1 MGHATGRRSMAAAAL
16 AVLVTFGLGAGP
28 AGSKPEDVGMSSERL
43 ARIKPMIQSH
53 LDGRDFSGAVTLV
66 ARKGK
71 IVHFETHGLAD
82 VDAHKPMGRDTLF
95 RLASMTKPIT
105 AVAILMLLEEGKLV
119 LSDPLSKFIPEYKH
133 PQVAVWNLPND
144 PAGAGLR
151 LVPASREITVQD
163 LLTHTS
169 GLANGFQGP
178 AGDYVRRA
186 NLPTGGSLDERVK
199 RAAKLPLNFQP
210 GSQWEYSPSTGF
222 DTLGRLVEILSG
234 MTLEQFFKTRIFDPL
249 GMKDTFFTVPAGRA
263 ADVAV
268 AYTKSESGLAK
279 SQAPAAPRAESSG
292 PYFSGAGGL
301 TGSTADYLAFSQ
313 MLLNGGQLNGVRLL
327 GRKTIEL
334 MTSDATG
341 PLDLRNYAGDQVLK
355 GYGFGLGVRVRR
367 STGDNGWMGSV
378 GDYGWAGALGT
389 YFWIDPKE
397 QLVGIVMIQ
406 TRNTR
411 LRMEYPNLVY
421 QAITD

>member
-1 MGHATGRRSMAAAAL
+1 MRHAPAFRLALVIGVAAAPSLLAATL
-16 AVLVTFGLGAGP
+16 AV
-28 AGSKPEDVGMSSERL
+28 SKAEDVGLSSERL
-43 ARIKPMIQSH
+43 RRIHPAIQGH
-53 LDGRDFSGAVTLV
+53 VDGKDFSGAVTVV

-71 IVHFETHGLAD
+71 VVHFEAHGMAD
-82 VDAHKPMGRDTLF
+82 VEARKPMQTETLF
-95 RLASMTKPIT
+95 RLASMTKPVT
-105 AVAILMLLEEGKLV
+105 AVSILMLLEEGKLT
-119 LSDPLSKFIPEYKH
+119 LADPVSKFIPEYKN
-133 PQVAVWNLPND
+133 PKVAVWTLPND

-151 LVPASREITVQD
+151 LATAAREITIQD

-169 GLANGFQGP
+169 GLANGFEGP

-199 RAAKLPLNFQP
+199 RLARLPLNFQP
-210 GSQWEYSPSTGF
+210 GTQWEYSPSTGF
-222 DTLGRLVEILSG
+222 DTLGRVVEILSG

-249 GMKDTFFTVPAGRA
+249 GMKDTFFTVPQDRVADIAVGYTKNDSGLVRTPARA
-263 ADVAV
+263 AS
-268 AYTKSESGLAK
+268 T
-279 SQAPAAPRAESSG
+279 ESSG

-301 TGSTADYLAFSQ
+301 TGSAADYLAFSQ
-313 MLLNGGQLNGVRLL
+313 MLLNGGQLNGARLL
-327 GRKTIEL
+327 SRKTVEL
-334 MTSDATG
+334 MTSDAIG

-367 STGDNGWMGSV
+367 STGENGWMGSI
-378 GDYGWAGALGT
+378 GDFGWAGALGT

-397 QLVGIVMIQ
+397 QLIGIVMIQ

-421 QAITD
+421 QAISD